1 MTYRAFIEEMVLL
14 FLPKSKMVLVWMKLY
29 RLFWVNGVQVVLPK
43 NRLKNKPNIF
53 KKQPKKVRA
62 VSRRGGI
69 EHLCL
74 IKNNCVLMIILMLFL

>member
-53 KKQPKKVRA
+53 KKQPKKSKGSKPKRGDRA
-62 VSRRGGI
+62 PLSY
-69 EHLCL
+69 
-74 IKNNCVLMIILMLFL
+74 